1 VCVGG
6 LDLGLFLSP
15 AGRRRDNAGDGHR
28 SDHVHQHQRRD
39 HRHRLFRFLGTLR
52 ENGTP
57 SRRSADCHTV
67 NPRQRAIS
75 TLFPLKADGAV
86 RGSPF
91 SEPL

>member
-15 AGRRRDNAGDGHR
+15 AGRQRDNAGDGHR

-52 ENGTP
+52 ENGTSVQKKRGLPHGQP
-57 SRRSADCHTV
+57 STTSDFHFVPAE
-67 NPRQRAIS
+67 S
-75 TLFPLKADGAV
+75 
-86 RGSPF
+86 
-91 SEPL
+91 